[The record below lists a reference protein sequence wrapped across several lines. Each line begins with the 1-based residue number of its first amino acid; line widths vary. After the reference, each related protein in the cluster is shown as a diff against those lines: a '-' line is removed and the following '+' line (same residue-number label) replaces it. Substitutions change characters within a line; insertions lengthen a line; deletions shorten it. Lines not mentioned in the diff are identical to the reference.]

1 MIPTN
6 APSHQPSLR
15 PSHQPSVSKEP
26 SLQPSHEPSHSLEP
40 SLSLEPSRLPSLAPS
55 MDPRSLYELL
65 GNGVCSKGGQAGV
78 FPFMSP
84 NPHLNNP
91 KTYNAKSC
99 ASTCTE
105 CMNGDGVVTGGSF
118 RGFTFLTDFNACW
131 CHLDFGAAH
140 NPSSAECTGVL
151 VSGVDF
157 GAGFLVLDGTGEI
170 TGTGA
175 DDILNAVCYKVLE

>member
-1 MIPTN
+1 
-6 APSHQPSLR
+6 
-15 PSHQPSVSKEP
+15 
-26 SLQPSHEPSHSLEP
+26 
-40 SLSLEPSRLPSLAPS
+40 

-105 CMNGDGVVTGGSF
+105 CMNGDGVVT
-118 RGFTFLTDFNACW
+118 
-131 CHLDFGAAH
+131 AH